1 QVKETRTPERFTAVG
16 ANAAKLD
23 LQSKPVNDFIELLL
37 SHHTTVDVTLA
48 AFEGM
53 VHGRP
58 GQASPDFVPVLKRLP
73 AQVQRNAYSGGLP
86 VTAENDQLYRDSYR
100 TMLRMTKRMYDAGVP
115 LLAGTDHIPG
125 IMLHRE
131 LELEVQAG
139 IPPAKSLQIAT
150 FNAARLLKQEKELGS
165 IAQGKRADFLLVEGN
180 PAEHISDI
188 RRCRLVM
195 KEGTLYNSAE
205 LYAAVGI
212 QPAE

>member
-1 QVKETRTPERFTAVG
+1 MPRSSTCNP
-16 ANAAKLD
+16 
-23 LQSKPVNDFIELLL
+23 KPVNDFIALLL
-37 SHHTTVDVTLA
+37 NHHTTVDVTLA
-48 AFEGM
+48 TFEGM
-53 VHGRP
+53 FTGRP
-58 GQASPDFVPVLKRLP
+58 GQASPDLVPVLKRLP
-73 AQVQRNAYSGGLP
+73 AQVQRGAYSGGLP
-86 VTAENDQLYRDSYR
+86 VTAENDQLYKDSYR
-100 TMLRMTKRMYDAGVP
+100 AMLAMTKRMYDAGIP
-115 LLAGTDHIPG
+115 ILAGTDAIAG

-165 IAQGKRADFLLVEGN
+165 IAEGKRADFLLVEGN

-195 KEGTLYNSAE
+195 KNGTLYTSGD